1 MKNAL
6 LFLLLAIAFQGL
18 AQDNPITAINIS
30 LPANPDANPA
40 NWGTGTSM
48 FTITASTKAVNG
60 KVSPNVI
67 ESKILVII
75 KKGGAKVCS
84 DFNSNSAPAAGFN
97 TLTKVWAGANAASL
111 LGKGCVLV
119 PGDYELC
126 VQFFGYSLAKNS
138 PISEEKCKSFTIRG
152 NDQQAYQPPQ
162 AIVPADGASFTEADI
177 KKPIT
182 FRWLPVLP
190 RPQAPVTYHLSV
202 WQLMQGQT
210 GIQAMKSNLPI
221 IEKDVDNMTQL
232 IVTDLMLSSCKLPYL
247 CSFIWNVQ
255 AFNKERKGVGN
266 NDGKSGS
273 NQFKLLSSDVN
284 ITGFQIVCVSY
295 GVYSYTLT
303 AENPGNGQFFTNSIG
318 FISPG
323 GAITLPTFSPVV
335 PGTTISNGT
344 PVSFT
349 GTFHYNGTYP
359 AAIYSKI
366 SGYQVGNTNLT
377 STDTAQDTL
386 QACLCKDCDKALFNF
401 AATSITP
408 GSGNNGRFNLAGNIS
423 VSGLPSVYGIELQIQ
438 SYDYS
443 PNPISCSNG
452 VMNIENSG
460 MFLIPGTTINGSAL
474 IQVFNETISGSPLT
488 NNNAGKD
495 IKYIS
500 TTPLGGNIPVNLLIG
515 LPGPIAGIATDCCKI
530 KYNVCISVKVYYDRS
545 SCKSCLFT
553 KCVQF
558 SNQ

>member
-1 MKNAL
+1 MKKTIL
-6 LFLLLAIAFQGL
+6 LFLLLIAIQGFT
-18 AQDNPITAINIS
+18 QNYPITGINIT
-30 LPANPDANPA
+30 LPASPDANTA

-48 FTITASTKAVNG
+48 LTITASTKAENG
-60 KVSPNVI
+60 RVAPNVI

-75 KKGGAKVCS
+75 KKGGSKVCG
-84 DFNSNSAPAAGFN
+84 DFNSNTAPAAGFN
-97 TLTKVWAGANAASL
+97 TLTKVWSGANAASL
-111 LGKGCVLV
+111 LGKGCVLA

-126 VQFFGYSLAKNS
+126 VQFFGYALAKNGAVS
-138 PISEEKCKSFTIRG
+138 DEQCKPFTIRG

-162 AIVPADGASFTEADI
+162 AIVPADGTSLTEADI

-182 FRWLPVLP
+182 FRWTPVIP
-190 RPQAPVTYHLSV
+190 RPQYPVTYHLSV

-210 GIQAMKSNLPI
+210 GVQAMKSNSPI
-221 IEKDVDNMTQL
+221 IEKDVDNLTQVV
-232 IVTDLMLSSCKLPYL
+232 VTDLISVSCKAPYL

-255 AFNKERKGVGN
+255 AINKERKGVGT

-284 ITGFQIVCVSY
+284 ITNFQIACVSY
-295 GVYSYTLT
+295 GVYSYTLK
-303 AENPGNGQFFTNSIG
+303 AENPGNGQFFTNSIA
-318 FISPG
+318 FNSSG
-323 GAITLPTFSPVV
+323 GSITLPTFSPVV
-335 PGTTISNGT
+335 PGTTISNGS

-377 STDTAQDTL
+377 STDTDQDTL
-386 QACLCKDCDKALFNF
+386 QACLCKDCDKAIFNF
-401 AATSITP
+401 TATSITP
-408 GSGNNGRFNLAGNIS
+408 SSGNNSRFNLAGNIN
-423 VSGLPSVYGIELQIQ
+423 VTGLPSVYGIELQIQ
-438 SYDYS
+438 SYDYT
-443 PNPISCSNG
+443 PNPVACSNG

-460 MFLIPGTTINGSAL
+460 MFLIPGTTINSSSL
-474 IQVFNETISGSPLT
+474 IQIFNETISGSPST
-488 NNNAGKD
+488 NNNASKD
-495 IKYIS
+495 IKYTS
-500 TTPLGGNIPVNLLIG
+500 ATPLGGSIPVNLLIG
-515 LPGPIAGIATDCCKI
+515 LPGPISALGSDCCKI

-553 KCVQF
+553 KCFQF